1 MSQANIDCVRRV
13 YDALNRGE
21 VGQAFADLSPDFE
34 LTLARGPVAGPHT
47 GMEQLTGVWNDVGAG
62 FDYVRIEIDR
72 ILAEDD
78 WVLAI
83 VRREQRPQSSTAS
96 FSSVNGHL
104 WRFRDGVAI
113 SMVNHPDPATALEAV
128 GVSD

>member
-13 YDALNRGE
+13 YDALNLG
-21 VGQAFADLSPDFE
+21 GFTHAFSELSPDFE
-34 LTLARGPVAGPHT
+34 LTLARGPIAGAHT
-47 GMEQLTGVWNDVGAG
+47 GTEELENVWNDVIAG
-62 FDYVRIEIDR
+62 FDYLRIEIER

-83 VRREQRPQSSTAS
+83 VRREQRPQGSTAS

-113 SMVNHPDPATALEAV
+113 SMVNHPDPSTAFEAV
-128 GVSD
+128 GVSE